1 MEHARDV
8 LLNKLILMIKYLVK
22 RQSVQAIL
30 ESQVMEFVK
39 IVPDIRQW
47 TRINKIVLPQ
57 IVLIM
62 NSLTKLVNV
71 WDVMTINM
79 QVKIVLNVKNLFA
92 LKLFQKRLYV
102 LIVTHMRYLIQINRD
117 VQDQYAIQEK
127 R

>member
-71 WDVMTINM
+71 WNVMTINM